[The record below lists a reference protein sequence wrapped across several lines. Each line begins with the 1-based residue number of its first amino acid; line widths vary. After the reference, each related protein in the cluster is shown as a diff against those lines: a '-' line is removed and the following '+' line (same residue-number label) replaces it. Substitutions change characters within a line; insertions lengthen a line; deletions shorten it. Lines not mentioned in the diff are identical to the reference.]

1 MEEEE
6 QLILQPEKEKWKAW
20 LQIETLRESV
30 HWLPWKPNLAEGE
43 TMDDCE
49 DIDRLVLFDDI
60 SQFLFCVPENMKSRL
75 LIEFLNFLGF
85 DNCQGL
91 EMVQENGKLK
101 QIFDIFGLED
111 FKRSHLLQ
119 ERAFLHKFIGN
130 TIQQGLLKF
139 QGDFHTKLAILW
151 LRYQAQNEDSE
162 KADSKKFKKTARNV
176 LKDPANRNSKAIWL
190 EYSQLLSSLGGQ
202 KDAIEVLE
210 MAIPMLCAD
219 KDTEKEYVPAFYR
232 NLVENVFNFPDEAN
246 LFQLGKNDVSVS
258 TESVKRCVHVL
269 TCFCENRHSD
279 LKNLDS
285 TSGVSK
291 LKSRRKMEE
300 KLDLLLQ
307 DYEKDTSRSKEE
319 WDSFLATSQCC
330 ALFEYVFSDLKL
342 DSALC
347 VLNKVQCKVFNLMSS
362 LTGDISQSVN
372 QKLEQFL
379 EQIFRFKIRIIHH
392 HMCVHHSSLGP
403 LREAV
408 EAALEIFPD
417 HLYFLHVFTELEKSS
432 MVFGRLDRFFG
443 HYIGRASSPVLTVFA
458 VASLIKRQ
466 KQRTELFSAGMNK
479 LIFENVFLICF
490 TFKPTMLK
498 I

>member
-6 QLILQPEKEKWKAW
+6 QLILQPEKEKWEAW

-232 NLVENVFNFPDEAN
+232 NLVENVLNFPDEAN

-300 KLDLLLQ
+300 KLDLLLH

-330 ALFEYVFSDLKL
+330 ALFEYVFSDLNL

-362 LTGDISQSVN
+362 LTADSSQIVN
-372 QKLEQFL
+372 QKFEQFL